1 MPQTNIPVAKKLAK
15 KLGVTVKASENICKK
30 LDVFNEKGKKVA
42 TIGSRQHEDFLQHKD
57 TKKRTSYKKRM
68 ERHRHK
74 LGSPSF
80 YADKI
85 LWASD
90 SQMRAI

>member
-15 KLGVTVKASENICKK
+15 KLGVTVKASDNPCKK
-30 LDVFNEKGKKVA
+30 LDVFNEKGKKIH
-42 TIGSRQHEDFLQHKD
+42 TIGSRMHEDYLTHGDEKKRANY
-57 TKKRTSYKKRM
+57 KKRTEK
-68 ERHRHK
+68 HRHK
-74 LGSPSF
+74 LGSASF

>member
-15 KLGVTVKASENICKK
+15 KLGVTVKASENACKK
-30 LDVFNEKGKKVA
+30 LDVYDRGKRVA
-42 TIGSRQHEDFLQHKD
+42 TIGSRMHEDYLQHKD
-57 TKKRTSYKKRM
+57 AKRRTNFKKRM
-68 ERHRHK
+68 EKHRHK

-85 LWASD
+85 LWPSD
-90 SQMRAI
+90 AQMAAI

>member
-1 MPQTNIPVAKKLAK
+1 MPQTNIPIAKKLAK
-15 KLGVTVKASENICKK
+15 KLGVSVKPSLNPCKK
-30 LDVFNEKGKKVA
+30 LDVFDRGKKVA

>member
-15 KLGVTVKASENICKK
+15 KLGVTVKASENACKK

-42 TIGSRQHEDFLQHKD
+42 TIGSRIHEDYLQHKNS
-57 TKKRTSYKKRM
+57 KRRTSYKKRM
-68 ERHRHK
+68 EKHRHK

-85 LWASD
+85 LWPSD
-90 SQMRAI
+90 AQMAAI